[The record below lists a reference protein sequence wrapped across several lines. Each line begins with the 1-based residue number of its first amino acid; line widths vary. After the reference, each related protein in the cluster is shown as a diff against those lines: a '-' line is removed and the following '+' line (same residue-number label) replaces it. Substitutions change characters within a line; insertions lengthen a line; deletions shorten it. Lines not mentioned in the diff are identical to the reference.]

1 MDYII
6 DHHAETDGLYVT
18 YFLIGHQKG
27 RRRAFGEC
35 LEPGESKMTIY
46 LLAMRQG
53 LVMYTAMMVWPFETV
68 FDVIDDELER
78 RGVVPED

>member
-1 MDYII
+1 
-6 DHHAETDGLYVT
+6 
-18 YFLIGHQKG
+18 
-27 RRRAFGEC
+27 
-35 LEPGESKMTIY
+35 MTIY

-78 RGVVPED
+78 RGVDPKD

>member
-1 MDYII
+1 
-6 DHHAETDGLYVT
+6 
-18 YFLIGHQKG
+18 
-27 RRRAFGEC
+27 
-35 LEPGESKMTIY
+35 MTIY

-78 RGVVPED
+78 RGVVPEEMLKRKLQSVPPWTWPRFGGAIFATKELPALEE